1 MILKIVDDDRETCVI
16 VTRLDR
22 RKDLSGCTHPWG
34 DDAGASFLDYS
45 ICINGEQIWLG
56 TDMVY
61 PKPAQSHDNCG
72 LSKIIYE
79 LLLDKMLTNDVVEFN
94 DILRRAQTEHDLRM
108 KGVIK

>member
-16 VTRLDR
+16 VTRIDR
-22 RKDLSGCTHPWG
+22 RKDISGCDPWG
-34 DDAGASFLDYS
+34 DGEGASFLDYS
-45 ICINGEQIWLG
+45 IWVNGEQIWLA

-61 PKPAQSHDNCG
+61 PKPAQSQDYCG

-94 DILRRAQTEHDLRM
+94 DILRRAHTEHDLRK